1 MRDDLTYRQQ
11 RTLNLISESLL
22 TGKTELAEQALN
34 EQFPGLG
41 GRRGPK
47 LTMTMPDG
55 SVADMNPSDVNDIAG
70 AGGAGGAGGDDAGGG
85 FLDILNDIA
94 SIPKDLT
101 ADLIGAIDDLS
112 KIFIGINETET
123 GLIYQNTETGQRIYK
138 EDFSAAE
145 KEELSG
151 ALAKRVGVFRFPSQ
165 MGTTTTNAGTNTFVA
180 LRPPM

>member
-22 TGKTELAEQALN
+22 TGKTELVEQALN
-34 EQFPGLG
+34 EQVMGFGSRRG

-70 AGGAGGAGGDDAGGG
+70 AGGDDAGGGG

-101 ADLIGAIDDLS
+101 ADLIGAIDDL
-112 KIFIGINETET
+112 FGDNLT
-123 GLIYQNTETGQRIYK
+123 
-138 EDFSAAE
+138 E
-145 KEELSG
+145 KEQETTAVVTLIVLSLLLG
-151 ALAKRVGVFRFPSQ
+151 GSGGGGGSVLPG
-165 MGTTTTNAGTNTFVA
+165 GGGGN
-180 LRPPM
+180 PPF

>member
-101 ADLIGAIDDLS
+101 ADLIGAIDDL
-112 KIFIGINETET
+112 FGDNLT
-123 GLIYQNTETGQRIYK
+123 
-138 EDFSAAE
+138 E
-145 KEELSG
+145 KEQETTAVVTLIVLSLLLG
-151 ALAKRVGVFRFPSQ
+151 GGGGGGGSVLPG
-165 MGTTTTNAGTNTFVA
+165 GGGGN
-180 LRPPM
+180 PPF